1 MSYNF
6 GYFYGIE
13 SDYFIFFR
21 IPKLLITDKRF
32 KNISAEAKL
41 LYGLMLDRMGLSSK
55 NGWLDECNRVYIVYT
70 IDEIIEDIGCARQ
83 KASKLLEELENV
95 AGLIERKRQG
105 LGKPNIIYVK
115 NFVSEDSKASNLVP
129 DNADESQEV
138 RKSNLHK
145 YENQTSG
152 SMNFKKQEVRES
164 NSNNTNINNT
174 DFSNNNLIL
183 SYHSKANQYDDVN
196 DREKYRQYISLNIE
210 EEILSSNYG
219 DEVIDGIIEI
229 MLDVMIL

>member
-1 MSYNF
+1 MSLNYE
-6 GYFYGIE
+6 YFYGIE
-13 SDYFIFFR
+13 SEQFIFFR

-32 KNISAEAKL
+32 KSVSAEAKL

-138 RKSNLHK
+138 RKSNFQK

-183 SYHSKANQYDDVN
+183 SYHS
-196 DREKYRQYISLNIE
+196 I
-210 EEILSSNYG
+210 
-219 DEVIDGIIEI
+219 
-229 MLDVMIL
+229 